1 MSRPRFVSY
10 AIMVRLLTM
19 SIVWLVLLIWFLNAY
34 RANCASSLLVLA
46 MLSSFML
53 LAGIEKSFLHRR
65 ALFTECLCDDE
76 RLFDLFHNRILMTF
90 RETAVALLLGGLM
103 MVGALVFEPRQWSL
117 LFIDLLL
124 LSLLIPRLVS
134 AMSNQVRDEYRF
146 AMARQWATWLSVL
159 LLWGEAVMVLIISPP
174 EYYVGMRW
182 QEVVTY
188 GVRQPEV
195 ACPLVA
201 YAAQIYMVGLA
212 LAMWSVQNA
221 SRVLNDPTQ
230 AVMAWIGFLTLFGFT
245 FAMALA
251 FSRALIGVMGR
262 PWEMW
267 RRPSKQP
274 PVNPGDSPTP
284 KGPRSVARA
293 DAP

>member
-1 MSRPRFVSY
+1 
-10 AIMVRLLTM
+10 
-19 SIVWLVLLIWFLNAY
+19 
-34 RANCASSLLVLA
+34 

-65 ALFTECLCDDE
+65 ALFNECLHDDD
-76 RLFDLFHNRILMTF
+76 RLFDLFHNRILMTL
-90 RETAVALLLGGLM
+90 RETTVAIVLGGLM
-103 MVGALVFEPRQWSL
+103 MVGALIFEPRQWSL

-124 LSLLIPRLVS
+124 LSLLIPRLVN

-188 GVRQPEV
+188 GVRQPDA

-251 FSRALIGVMGR
+251 FSRALVGVMGR

-267 RRPSKQP
+267 RRPRKQP
-274 PVNPGDSPTP
+274 PANPGDSPTP
-284 KGPRSVARA
+284 KGPHSVTNA